1 MRYICLVHMKL
12 VYLCTLRA
20 LLDIRASLN
29 VTEIGNFFTLS
40 FSILRARTRVVI
52 VI

>member
-29 VTEIGNFFTLS
+29 VTEIFNFFGNFFTLS
-40 FSILRARTRVVI
+40 FSILL
-52 VI
+52 

>member
-29 VTEIGNFFTLS
+29 VTEIFGNFFTLS
-40 FSILRARTRVVI
+40 FSILLV
-52 VI
+52 